1 MIISGRVVS
10 NNAHTDHFLSSIL
23 EELTYSKTRCLWT
36 VDNKYQLYNVNTLN
50 NICSLKTSAY
60 Y

>member
-1 MIISGRVVS
+1 MHDYIGRVVS
-10 NNAHTDHFLSSIL
+10 NTAHTDHFLSSIL

-50 NICSLKTSAY
+50 GICS
-60 Y
+60 